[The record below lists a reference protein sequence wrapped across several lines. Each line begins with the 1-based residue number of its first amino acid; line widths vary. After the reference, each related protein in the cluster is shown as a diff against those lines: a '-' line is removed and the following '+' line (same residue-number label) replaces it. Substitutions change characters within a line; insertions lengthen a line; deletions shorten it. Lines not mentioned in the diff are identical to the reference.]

1 MSLVTRGDGC
11 RPSLIFQIEPIKKLL
26 SLVFIHNIAR
36 TKNSEPTI
44 TSQTI
49 KASKIL
55 SSRPSELECR
65 HREYKYD
72 SCKVKN
78 RESDNVT
85 LYFSRAN
92 LKIVSSLHY
101 CESLSSW
108 RWLDLPTCKLSCFN
122 LDKVWSGKIKCSASR
137 AASRTRLVNPCLSP
151 CGSPNSISFPAR
163 FQTHLTDFL
172 SDEFVEIT
180 V

>member
-1 MSLVTRGDGC
+1 MSLVTRGGGC
-11 RPSLIFQIEPIKKLL
+11 RPFLIFQIEPIKKLL
-26 SLVFIHNIAR
+26 SLVLIYNTAR

-44 TSQTI
+44 QVKLLKHQRYSVWMQI
-49 KASKIL
+49 
-55 SSRPSELECR
+55 SRD
-65 HREYKYD
+65 EYKYD

-78 RESDNVT
+78 RESDHVRV
-85 LYFSRAN
+85 YCSRAN

-108 RWLDLPTCKLSCFN
+108 RWLDLPTCKLSGFN

-163 FQTHLTDFL
+163 FQTHPTDFL
-172 SDEFVEIT
+172 SDGFVEIT